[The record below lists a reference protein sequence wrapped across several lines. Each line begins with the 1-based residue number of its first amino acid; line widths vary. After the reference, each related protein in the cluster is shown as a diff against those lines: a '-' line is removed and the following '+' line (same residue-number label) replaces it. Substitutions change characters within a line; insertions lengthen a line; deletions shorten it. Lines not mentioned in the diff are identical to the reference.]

1 MKFTQTACCRAFGTG
16 HLIWIGTCSNICV
29 SDQFDYT
36 TKQMLIAVIIL
47 VLLSALVATDPDT
60 PGGGQP
66 RE

>member
-1 MKFTQTACCRAFGTG
+1 MPCDRR
-16 HLIWIGTCSNICV
+16 LIWFGTCSLLCV
-29 SDQFDYT
+29 SDRFDYT

-66 RE
+66 SD